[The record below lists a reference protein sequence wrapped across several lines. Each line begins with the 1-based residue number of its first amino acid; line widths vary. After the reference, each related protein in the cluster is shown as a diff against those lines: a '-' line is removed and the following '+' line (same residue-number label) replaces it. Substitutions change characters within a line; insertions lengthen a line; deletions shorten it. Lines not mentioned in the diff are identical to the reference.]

1 MKHGIIFIL
10 VLVLSVSA
18 VSAQSLRDNPD
29 YRESLRYK
37 QLSEE
42 ALEDGEYLK
51 AREYAELSAEYAQK
65 SDEYVARMLAQ
76 YRANQLLQRAVGL
89 RGQVER
95 SGRSRENPA
104 DFAKA
109 VGFIEAAGEL
119 YNNGS
124 YSQSSESSREAIAL
138 LETFGGARTVQP
150 QEPGEEPSK
159 SGLPAAYLVRK
170 LPGAED
176 CFWRIA
182 GYPFVYGDTSAWK
195 PLYEANKNKL
205 PQPDNWDLMYPGM
218 VMDIPSR
225 PGEERSGIWVNG
237 EIKSQVPRN

>member
-1 MKHGIIFIL
+1 MKRI
-10 VLVLSVSA
+10 VLVLLILAIA
-18 VSAQSLRDNPD
+18 VFSLSAQNLRNNPD

-42 ALEDGEYLK
+42 ALEEGEYLK
-51 AREYAELSAEYAQK
+51 AREYAELSAEYAGK

-95 SGRSRENPA
+95 SGRSKENPQ

-124 YSQSSESSREAIAL
+124 FSQSSDSSREAIAL
-138 LETFGGARTVQP
+138 LETFGGARGVQS
-150 QEPGEEPSK
+150 QEVSK

-205 PQPDNWDLMYPGM
+205 PEPDNWDLMYPGM
-218 VMDIPSR
+218 VMEIPPR
-225 PGEERSGIWVNG
+225 PGEKRSGVWVDG
-237 EIKSQVPRN
+237 EIRNEAPKQ